1 MAEEDHAGL
10 LAYLADV
17 GACEGGRTMREVRS
31 ASQNPDAEPGGRLRA
46 SHSVGRQERLRGGFE
61 AKWRSGRLSRAP
73 GAERV
78 NTSPAS
84 AGGERSCSPRRRAR
98 Y

>member
-31 ASQNPDAEPGGRLRA
+31 ASQNPDDARSPQCFSKCGNAAGRAVAREP
-46 SHSVGRQERLRGGFE
+46 
-61 AKWRSGRLSRAP
+61 
-73 GAERV
+73 
-78 NTSPAS
+78 
-84 AGGERSCSPRRRAR
+84 
-98 Y
+98 